1 MQLIKG
7 TIIDAKKI
15 PFNEDRVKF
24 LQQGAAKLFAYIILV
39 TIIGCNIY
47 YMMHLA
53 DNRRTE
59 ILKNGPTKITIAEIN
74 NIETTQGKSGTHYH
88 AIFLYKTA
96 DGQLIRYSWSESEG
110 DFIEGQK
117 YEIKYAVDYPQMFF
131 IIRPMQ

>member
-1 MQLIKG
+1 VFFGWMILFMQLIKG

-59 ILKNGPTKITIAEIN
+59 ILKMA
-74 NIETTQGKSGTHYH
+74 
-88 AIFLYKTA
+88 L
-96 DGQLIRYSWSESEG
+96 
-110 DFIEGQK
+110 QK
-117 YEIKYAVDYPQMFF
+117 LRLP
-131 IIRPMQ
+131 R